1 MKIELDFELDFE
13 MVFELKIELDFE
25 LDFELVKIKP
35 RESSFNMTR
44 GGGMKI
50 FRGGSENF

>member
-44 GGGMKI
+44 
-50 FRGGSENF
+50 RGGNEDI